1 MGLDIRIPI
10 GLLFS
15 ILSLVLIGYGLISD
29 RAIYARSLGYNVNIL
44 WGCVMLIFGI
54 AMLVLGRRGF
64 SAMRSQTPSPETLA
78 IKRDRQR
85 RGLEDETE

>member
-15 ILSLVLIGYGLISD
+15 ILSLVLIGYGLVSD
-29 RAIYARSLGYNVNIL
+29 KAIYAHSLGYNVNIL
-44 WGCVMLIFGI
+44 WGCVMLVFGI
-54 AMLVLGRRGF
+54 AMLLLGRRGF
-64 SAMRSQTPSPETLA
+64 SAMRSQTPSPEGLA
-78 IKRDRQR
+78 IERDEQR